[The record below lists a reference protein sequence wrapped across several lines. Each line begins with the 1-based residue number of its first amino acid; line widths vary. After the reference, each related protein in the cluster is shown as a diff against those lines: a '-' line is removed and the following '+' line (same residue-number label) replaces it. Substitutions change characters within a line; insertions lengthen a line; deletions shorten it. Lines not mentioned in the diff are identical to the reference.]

1 MSENWIDDLKPSDSV
16 IVVGNGNQL
25 DDILQVD
32 RLTKTQVVLI
42 NTSSRFSRSDGRL
55 IGASVWNTQSLKM
68 ATPQR
73 IEKIKIANRRSK
85 FIYFLRNIKWSDVS
99 SEKLEEIWNSSKRLE
114 WLEYHKQG
122 RRDKI
127 PLCSKCEYWGISNV
141 KRFEKISNNK

>member
-25 DDILQVD
+25 DDILQVE

-73 IEKIKIANRRSK
+73 IEKIKIANRRCEL
-85 FIYFLRNIKWSDVS
+85 IYFVSNTAWNEVS
-99 SEKLEEIWNSSKRLE
+99 SEKLEEIVKTVKDLNDNKHNKNKAR
-114 WLEYHKQG
+114 
-122 RRDKI
+122 
-127 PLCSKCEYWGISNV
+127 KC
-141 KRFEKISNNK
+141 

>member
-25 DDILQVD
+25 DDILQVE

-99 SEKLEEIWNSSKRLE
+99 SEKLEIIIKTI
-114 WLEYHKQG
+114 K
-122 RRDKI
+122 D
-127 PLCSKCEYWGISNV
+127 
-141 KRFEKISNNK
+141 